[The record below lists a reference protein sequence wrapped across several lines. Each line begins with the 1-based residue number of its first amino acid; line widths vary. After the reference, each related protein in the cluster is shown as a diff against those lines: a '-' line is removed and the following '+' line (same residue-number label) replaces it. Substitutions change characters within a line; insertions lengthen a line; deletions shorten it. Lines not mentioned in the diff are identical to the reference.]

1 MGKDPSGSAVT
12 AATTV
17 GNVVHPVSPF
27 DPGGLEAVETFLSV
41 AADEGVKWEHDMRH
55 NTADTANLVSQI
67 ERFKSSPAILSWYI
81 SDEPDGAGDHAGAP
95 VGVSPAQVQAA
106 YDAAKQ
112 ADPYHPVSLSLNCM
126 ESARYYAAAADIV
139 MVDVYPIGISAEGC
153 GKAFGCCGCDD
164 CDGHVDDV
172 AHRVRHVGRELLGGA
187 RPIGIYL
194 ADDEPRYLATH
205 LPGIR

>member
-1 MGKDPSGSAVT
+1 MGKDLNGSAV
-12 AATTV
+12 AAETTV

-27 DPGGLEAVETFLSV
+27 DPGGLEAVETFLSL

-55 NTADTANLVSQI
+55 NTADPANIVSQI

-139 MVDVYPIGISAEGC
+139 MVDVYPIGISADGC
-153 GKAFGCCGCDD
+153 GKTFGCCGCDD

-172 AHRVRHVGRELLGGA
+172 AHRVRHVGKELLGGA
-187 RPIGIYL
+187 RPIGN
-194 ADDEPRYLATH
+194 
-205 LPGIR
+205 LPC

>member
-1 MGKDPSGSAVT
+1 MY
-12 AATTV
+12 
-17 GNVVHPVSPF
+17 
-27 DPGGLEAVETFLSV
+27 VE
-41 AADEGVKWEHDMRH
+41 
-55 NTADTANLVSQI
+55 LVCKELCVYRIYTRRS
-67 ERFKSSPAILSWYI
+67 RYI

-139 MVDVYPIGISAEGC
+139 MVDVYPIGISADGC
-153 GKAFGCCGCDD
+153 GKTFGCCGCDD